1 MDASNYTP
9 SRLRLD
15 VSSLLC
21 LERRERT
28 LILVL
33 GYPVRLAE
41 ETETEHLTSRDTI
54 DCGQW

>member
-1 MDASNYTP
+1 MWNYTL
-9 SRLRLD
+9 SCLQLD
-15 VSSLLC
+15 VSFLSC